1 MVYDEKNGDEYPRK
15 IFIVNMDIDVNTED
29 TARELV
35 EKYINKSNFMYTD
48 TVDSSSSRLSYWELF

>member
-35 EKYINKSNFMYTD
+35 KKYMEGC
-48 TVDSSSSRLSYWELF
+48 R